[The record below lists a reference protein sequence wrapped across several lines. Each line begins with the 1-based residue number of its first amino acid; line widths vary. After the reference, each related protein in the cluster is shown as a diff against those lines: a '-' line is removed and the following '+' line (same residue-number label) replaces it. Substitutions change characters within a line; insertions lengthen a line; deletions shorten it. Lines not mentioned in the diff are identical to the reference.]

1 MIVRTAD
8 RQVAV
13 GQAGCAN
20 ESGLLGL
27 AACAVEPDTFVAAK
41 GSQAKFATDRQM
53 GWIDLVAR
61 KYDACKLD
69 PETRGGGPRG
79 LEVGAKGL
87 DVSPLFQAVE
97 MREGVRADLLGRM
110 VENPLDERQAV
121 VIGVALLV
129 WSDLVEIM
137 VGGNSRIGVARLAR
151 GKCGEHR
158 RMRREKQ
165 KPDRRPGAGDVPL
178 GKEVK

>member
-20 ESGLLGL
+20 EWGLLGL
-27 AACAVEPDTFVAAK
+27 AACAVEPNTFAAAK
-41 GSQAKFATDRQM
+41 GSQAKFARHRQM
-53 GWIDLVAR
+53 SRLDLVAR

-69 PETRGGGPRG
+69 PETRSGGPRG
-79 LEVGAKGL
+79 LEVGAKRL

-97 MREGVRADLLGRM
+97 MREGVRADLLGRV

-121 VIGVALLV
+121 VIGVALLARP
-129 WSDLVEIM
+129 DFVEIM

-151 GKCGEHR
+151 GECRGHR
-158 RMRREKQ
+158 RIGRQNKKR
-165 KPDRRPGAGDVPL
+165 A
-178 GKEVK
+178 

>member
-20 ESGLLGL
+20 ERGLLEL
-27 AACAVEPDTFVAAK
+27 PACAVEPNAFVAAK
-41 GSQAKFATDRQM
+41 GTQAKFATHRQ
-53 GWIDLVAR
+53 ISRINLVAR

-69 PETRGGGPRG
+69 PETRRGGPCS
-79 LEVGAKGL
+79 LEVCAKRL
-87 DVSPLFQAVE
+87 DVPPLFQAVE
-97 MREGVRADLLGRM
+97 MREGVRADLLGRV

-129 WSDLVEIM
+129 WPDLVEIM

-158 RMRREKQ
+158 RVGRRSEE
-165 KPDRRPGAGDVPL
+165 RRVGTAG
-178 GKEVK
+178 